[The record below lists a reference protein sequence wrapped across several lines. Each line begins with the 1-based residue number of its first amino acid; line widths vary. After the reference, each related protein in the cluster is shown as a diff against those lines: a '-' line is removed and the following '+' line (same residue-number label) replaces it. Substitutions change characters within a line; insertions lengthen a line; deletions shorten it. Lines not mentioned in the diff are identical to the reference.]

1 MITRRQLR
9 EWIIRTSPWPPLR
22 WLYAAAYG
30 VALAWLVIRLR
41 RVREIRSLD
50 LRLPTSS
57 HCFGSSDLDLRAEG
71 VALRVPEFFALAE
84 QLADVLLPPDGSWR
98 RIFDFYLFPAGEY
111 ELHGRLRPPAK
122 PSDRRWI
129 RLIGRHPLPEAPSR
143 EPQDACLGRALFD
156 YSWVGLYLFETELDL
171 HRTRFLYSRV
181 LRVDAG
187 LRGRRRDRGNVRPDL
202 ARAVLDAAEEQALR
216 GRVRPTSFDALARAH
231 ALALAET
238 TELARSMF
246 ERKEVAH
253 SNDFAL
259 TVPAVA
265 PDTLDAAVSACRQ
278 PLVDLCESAAGV
290 IRSAILGATP
300 GTRYEHRIY
309 LLLRDDL
316 DVEQHVALC
325 RLLRELFVLDNSTIP
340 VAFFRL
346 RYPVVLTRALW
357 GALGRCYHPLR
368 SVEEHYFLTRHGVV
382 LWGEDARGHLQAP
395 DRSAVL
401 RSAAISVADLRNRIW
416 GSLHD
421 RQAAQLADLIGGR
434 IPALWLLLSRGCVAT
449 SPAEAVA
456 ACREHGFP
464 HAATLADLHQRLA
477 GRHPRELP
485 AVDHFAWRPALDALA
500 DWLDDLVARALA
512 IVRDAEP

>member
-1 MITRRQLR
+1 VITRRQLR

-71 VALRVPEFFALAE
+71 VPLRVPEFFALAE
-84 QLADVLLPPDGSWR
+84 RLADVLLPPEPNWR

-111 ELHGRLRPPAK
+111 ELHGRLRPPATR
-122 PSDRRWI
+122 SDRRWI

-143 EPQDACLGRALFD
+143 EPQEACLGRALCEC
-156 YSWVGLYLFETELDL
+156 SWIGLYLFETELDL
-171 HRTRFLYSRV
+171 HRTRILYSRV
-181 LRVDAG
+181 LRVDAE
-187 LRGRRRDRGNVRPDL
+187 LRGRRGDRGQVRPDL
-202 ARAVLDAAEEQALR
+202 IRAVLDTAEQQALR
-216 GRVRPTSFDALARAH
+216 GRVRRTSFDALARAH

-238 TELARSMF
+238 TELARSLV
-246 ERKEVAH
+246 EQEEVAH
-253 SNDFAL
+253 SSDVAL
-259 TVPAVA
+259 TVPAVT
-265 PDTLDAAVSACRQ
+265 PDTLDAAVRACRQ
-278 PLVDLCESAAGV
+278 PIVDLCESAAGV
-290 IRSAILGATP
+290 IRGAILGATP
-300 GTRYEHRIY
+300 GSRYEYRIY
-309 LLLRDDL
+309 LLVRDDL

-325 RLLRELFVLDNSTIP
+325 RSLRELFVLDNSTISA
-340 VAFFRL
+340 AFFRL
-346 RYPVVLTRALW
+346 RHPVVLTRTLW
-357 GALGRCYHPLR
+357 GVLGRCYNPLR

-382 LWGEDARGHLQAP
+382 LWGEDARGELQAP
-395 DRSAVL
+395 GRAAVL

-421 RQAAQLADLIGGR
+421 RQAAQLADLIAGR
-434 IPALWLLLSRGCVAT
+434 IPTLWLLLSRGCVAT

-464 HAATLADLHQRLA
+464 HAAALVDLHQRLA
-477 GRHPRELP
+477 GRHPRELA
-485 AVDHFAWRPALDALA
+485 AVDHVTWRPALDALA
-500 DWLDDLVARALA
+500 DWLDDLVGRALA
-512 IVRDAEP
+512 IVRGAQP